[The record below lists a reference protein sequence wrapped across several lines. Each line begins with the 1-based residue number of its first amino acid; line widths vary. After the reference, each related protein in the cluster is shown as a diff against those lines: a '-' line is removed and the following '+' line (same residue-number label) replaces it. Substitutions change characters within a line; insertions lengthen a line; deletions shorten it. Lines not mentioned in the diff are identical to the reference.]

1 LHWQPRNGRAKT
13 LPPEDAGHHVSLGPD
28 WHLLRAIAL
37 GWKWR
42 CQVEKARWHTPK
54 DIAAREEISDP

>member
-28 WHLLRAIAL
+28 RQLLRAIAL